1 MDLTVLNLALPALSE
16 ALHPTSTQLLWI
28 VDIYGFALAGSL
40 ITMGALGDRIG
51 RRRLLMFGA
60 GAFGAASVFAAFA
73 NSAEMLIVARAVLGV
88 AAATLAPSTLSL
100 LRNMF
105 NDPKERT
112 TAIGIWSAGFAAGAA
127 IGPLVGGVLIT
138 QFWWGAAF
146 LVAVPVMIVLL
157 ITGPR
162 LLPEYRDPNAGRPDI
177 VSAVMSVVAVLAVIY
192 GLKQTAASGLEP
204 AAAASVLFGLLVGA
218 AFVRRQQQLSDPLID
233 LGLFRIP
240 AFAVAVTT
248 ALFGIFIMFGAFF
261 LGAQYLQ
268 LVVGLSPLQAGLA
281 TLPFG
286 IAAMASSFLIPIA
299 LRRMRPVVAIS
310 AGLLGLSG
318 AFLLLTQVDGSGSIT
333 LFLAVYTAIPII
345 SGFFFLPV
353 TGLVIGVAPPE
364 RAGAAAGISQT
375 AQELGGALGIAVL
388 GSIVAS
394 VYRSS
399 MAAIAPDGVAPE
411 VIGAAR
417 DTLAGAVRVAT
428 NLPAGIGGPLVDAA
442 RAAFIEGFQIASA
455 VSSAIAF
462 ALAVLVVVTLRE
474 SAGTVEEPRREA
486 ASAEAA

>member
-1 MDLTVLNLALPALSE
+1 
-16 ALHPTSTQLLWI
+16 
-28 VDIYGFALAGSL
+28 
-40 ITMGALGDRIG
+40 
-51 RRRLLMFGA
+51 
-60 GAFGAASVFAAFA
+60 
-73 NSAEMLIVARAVLGV
+73 
-88 AAATLAPSTLSL
+88 
-100 LRNMF
+100 
-105 NDPKERT
+105 
-112 TAIGIWSAGFAAGAA
+112 
-127 IGPLVGGVLIT
+127 
-138 QFWWGAAF
+138 
-146 LVAVPVMIVLL
+146 
-157 ITGPR
+157 
-162 LLPEYRDPNAGRPDI
+162 
-177 VSAVMSVVAVLAVIY
+177 
-192 GLKQTAASGLEP
+192 
-204 AAAASVLFGLLVGA
+204 
-218 AFVRRQQQLSDPLID
+218 
-233 LGLFRIP
+233 
-240 AFAVAVTT
+240 
-248 ALFGIFIMFGAFF
+248 
-261 LGAQYLQ
+261 
-268 LVVGLSPLQAGLA
+268 
-281 TLPFG
+281 
-286 IAAMASSFLIPIA
+286 MASSFLIPIA

-318 AFLLLTQVDGSGSIT
+318 AFLLLTQVDGSGSST

-399 MAAIAPDGVAPE
+399 MAATAPDGVAPE

-428 NLPAGIGGPLVDAA
+428 NLPAGIGDPLVDAA

-474 SAGTVEEPRREA
+474 SAGTVEEPRGEA